1 MKSVT
6 FSKRSGAATKG
17 FESCEF
23 WFQVAFF
30 NLNTALYF
38 VGYYVWME
46 ENNLKNSLALHIR
59 LEFSRVVVTIAGVKY
74 VQLCVVQFR
83 PCCQVW
89 RLGPLDLTH

>member
-1 MKSVT
+1 MKSGT

-38 VGYYVWME
+38 LGWYVCME
-46 ENNLKNSLALHIR
+46 ENNLKILLALYIR
-59 LEFSRVVVTIAGVKY
+59 FYLHYANIPICFIPQVSPFYIVEKVK
-74 VQLCVVQFR
+74 
-83 PCCQVW
+83 
-89 RLGPLDLTH
+89 